1 MKRSE
6 GMRAFAALLV
16 LSLTGC
22 LGSAVSAVPGEML
35 VVPPPEEQ
43 TAPLGRSG
51 DEDKALLRQEALQR
65 RAMDAVLLDG
75 HPGGVEIVH
84 AVVECKRSLK
94 ACLDLSVELE
104 SESRAAVMAGWAIR
118 TADMDIGAAEKFVDL
133 AERAA
138 AH

>member
-1 MKRSE
+1 MRS
-6 GMRAFAALLV
+6 FAALLV

-22 LGSAVSAVPGEML
+22 FGSTSAVVAVVETPMASS
-35 VVPPPEEQ
+35 EE
-43 TAPLGRSG
+43 APSG
-51 DEDKALLRQEALQR
+51 QPDDVDTQMSRQEDLQR

-84 AVVECKRSLK
+84 AVVGCKRSLK

-118 TADMDIGAAEKFVDL
+118 TADTDIGAAEKFVDL